1 MMVSTDLTVTDS
13 QHNID
18 PCNASN
24 VLDLE
29 YDHALPGYLKVWKP
43 NHQQYLPPALVHK
56 EIRKVFI
63 TDSNFSQA
71 IYQHGPAITIIRELQ
86 RHELPETLGNQS
98 VLAEEDYVISIAGKG
113 WPQIAASWPLRER
126 PNEWPT
132 PSMVK
137 EIVSAGYHIVP
148 VSNTG
153 SDESNIH
160 WRLSFS
166 IAELKLARSI
176 GSIPRRCY
184 LLLKSFYSVHLKS
197 LNVVVTYHLKNILF
211 WECEKQKLSF
221 WSMKN
226 LAQNTFHLLSCLR
239 SCLVSQFLPH
249 YFIPSNNLLKDMN
262 DTAVQ
267 GAIAKI
273 DWIRANPIEA
283 IQECDT
289 FYRLDPGKFQRFAPV
304 IEAIKNKHCATDY
317 SCFRIF
323 YTNMIVAGTQ
333 MGEVKTAVT
342 YIEDSLEMFHDDN
355 DIVNTGTLQPG
366 SCLHLLEALKFAANA
381 AVDLEDKTIAV
392 ICLSTIV
399 EAYKRLG
406 LNDESLVLCQE
417 NLQECLQQQ
426 DSSHA
431 QNKSGVSF

>member
-1 MMVSTDLTVTDS
+1 
-13 QHNID
+13 
-18 PCNASN
+18 
-24 VLDLE
+24 
-29 YDHALPGYLKVWKP
+29 
-43 NHQQYLPPALVHK
+43 
-56 EIRKVFI
+56 
-63 TDSNFSQA
+63 
-71 IYQHGPAITIIRELQ
+71 
-86 RHELPETLGNQS
+86 
-98 VLAEEDYVISIAGKG
+98 
-113 WPQIAASWPLRER
+113 
-126 PNEWPT
+126 
-132 PSMVK
+132 
-137 EIVSAGYHIVP
+137 
-148 VSNTG
+148 
-153 SDESNIH
+153 
-160 WRLSFS
+160 
-166 IAELKLARSI
+166 
-176 GSIPRRCY
+176 
-184 LLLKSFYSVHLKS
+184 
-197 LNVVVTYHLKNILF
+197 
-211 WECEKQKLSF
+211 
-221 WSMKN
+221 
-226 LAQNTFHLLSCLR
+226 
-239 SCLVSQFLPH
+239 
-249 YFIPSNNLLKDMN
+249 MN

-323 YTNMIVAGTQ
+323 YTNMIVTGTQ

-355 DIVNTGTLQPG
+355 GIVNTGTLQPG